1 MIDLFLNLGMSEVLM
16 ILFVILLLFGSKGL
30 PNIARTFGKGINE
43 FKRASDTVQKDILSS
58 TGEITHQVKR
68 EIEEVKKELD
78 KGE

>member
-30 PNIARTFGKGINE
+30 PNIARTLGKGINE
-43 FKRASDTVQKDILSS
+43 FKRASEGIQKDILSS

-68 EIEEVKKELD
+68 EIEDVKKELD